1 MTQNTETHPIVNLL
15 KTVFT
20 LTSSI
25 TFTQTEVYKLRQQ
38 RTEDQEWCYGTH
50 LVSQN
55 LQVTQQIEELSSAE
69 IEICS
74 KLSTSQ

>member
-20 LTSSI
+20 LTRSI
-25 TFTQTEVYKLRQQ
+25 TFIQTEVYKLTQQ
-38 RTEDQEWCYGTH
+38 TTGDQEWCYGTH

-55 LQVTQQIEELSSAE
+55 LQVTPQI
-69 IEICS
+69 
-74 KLSTSQ
+74 TSYTLQKRVVSVECNL